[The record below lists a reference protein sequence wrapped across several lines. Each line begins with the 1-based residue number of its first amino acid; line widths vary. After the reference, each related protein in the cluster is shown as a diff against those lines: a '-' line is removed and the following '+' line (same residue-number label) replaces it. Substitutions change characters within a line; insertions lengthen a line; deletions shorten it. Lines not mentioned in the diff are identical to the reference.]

1 MRSAPVISSLA
12 PLRTCSVAVG
22 VEPEVGDEVSV
33 VLPSSPQPQSYSS
46 SRCAQSKI
54 GFSKRSLTWLCT
66 KHSLKE
72 NSVSQ
77 VRKSIGTIP
86 GGGTETGRCLRGK
99 LLQQLLKFCSALAA
113 WIQTR
118 RQVEIRPERLAF
130 VLRRML
136 SMASTHVVGS
146 SREHNNKYLRV
157 SERHC
162 VAALPMGV
170 RSDRGEIWANRLT
183 VISTSHDPR
192 RLYMPTLNSAAHGVT
207 EGLLTLRLRS
217 PVST

>member
-1 MRSAPVISSLA
+1 MRSAPVISSLV

-66 KHSLKE
+66 KHSLKK

-86 GGGTETGRCLRGK
+86 GGGTETGRCLRGE

-118 RQVEIRPERLAF
+118 RQVEIRLERLAF
-130 VLRRML
+130 VLCWML
-136 SMASTHVVGS
+136 SMTSTSVVGS
-146 SREHNNKYLRV
+146 TMCRINNYLRV
-157 SERHC
+157 SERHR
-162 VAALPMGV
+162 VA
-170 RSDRGEIWANRLT
+170 
-183 VISTSHDPR
+183 VI
-192 RLYMPTLNSAAHGVT
+192 
-207 EGLLTLRLRS
+207 
-217 PVST
+217 PV